1 MFYVNDFICLKRDL
15 KRFVKSFF
23 LTFYETIKHSLLNYG
38 QLTKNNGQLSVF
50 RSIRVLLKWKN

>member
-15 KRFVKSFF
+15 KRFVKSSF

-38 QLTKNNGQLSVF
+38 QLTKNN
-50 RSIRVLLKWKN
+50 